1 VEEIGMKDQSKR
13 KYLILSVVV
22 TIALYIVGHALI
34 AIHEIAHGATAV
46 ALGGYYPFVQIDAE
60 GGRSLYFM
68 PPNSAAWR
76 EAMVLLAGAFSNF
89 LVALIALALIAAAPM
104 RWKTKLFVAF
114 VGGLSALLLVTG
126 AGLLPPWWVKYK
138 ETGDA
143 LELLR
148 LPRIYQVFIKS
159 LWLTS
164 GVAMF
169 AGLFRLFYKEICRFF
184 PNESYR
190 DRLLIATSTFAVPVL
205 VIASVLSVVMLNSG
219 FTEGVINPKRH
230 YPHLIFLVLTYFLLP
245 LVIPSDRHRQE
256 KEAFIFPRRQFV
268 TLAAV
273 AVGFAITQPIVF
285 GNSRKQPRGLFLS
298 RPPEVSVQACN
309 VSITLYE
316 GYKANV
322 RFSMRPYPAEH
333 GFMWKRIRDLEP
345 EDWNIYEQFVRDNL
359 PQLLP
364 ALSKQQGF
372 RVVNRYSDPSARFF
386 NGGWD
391 AGARVID
398 VQVDSL
404 ELPFNKGKDKEVRV
418 LSIVDF
424 WRSRRI
430 GYIDHAELKLEG
442 SLQVTGLA
450 TQPKGSGSPASR
462 QSNYLEW
469 QNTLDNHFLVS
480 HVGIK

>member
-1 VEEIGMKDQSKR
+1 MRDQSKI

-22 TIALYIVGHALI
+22 TMALYIVGHALI
-34 AIHEIAHGATAV
+34 AIHEIAHGVTAV

-143 LELLR
+143 LEMLK

-159 LWLTS
+159 LWLMS

-169 AGLFRLFYKEICRFF
+169 AGLFRLFYKEVCRFF

-190 DRLLIATSTFAVPVL
+190 DRLLIATSTFAIPVL

-245 LVIPSDRHRQE
+245 LVIPSGRHRQE

-273 AVGFAITQPIVF
+273 VVGFAITQPIVF
-285 GNSRKQPRGLFLS
+285 GNSRKEPRGLFLS

-309 VSITLYE
+309 VSITLHE
-316 GYKANV
+316 GYRANV
-322 RFSMRPYPAEH
+322 RFLMRPYPAEH

-372 RVVNRYSDPSARFF
+372 HVVNHYSSPSARFF

-391 AGARVID
+391 TGARVIE

-404 ELPFNKGKDKEVRV
+404 ELPFDKGKDKEVRV

-442 SLQVTGLA
+442 PLQVTGLA
-450 TQPKGSGSPASR
+450 TQPKGSGRPASR

-480 HVGIK
+480 YVGIK

>member
-1 VEEIGMKDQSKR
+1 
-13 KYLILSVVV
+13 
-22 TIALYIVGHALI
+22 
-34 AIHEIAHGATAV
+34 
-46 ALGGYYPFVQIDAE
+46 
-60 GGRSLYFM
+60 
-68 PPNSAAWR
+68 
-76 EAMVLLAGAFSNF
+76 
-89 LVALIALALIAAAPM
+89 
-104 RWKTKLFVAF
+104 
-114 VGGLSALLLVTG
+114 
-126 AGLLPPWWVKYK
+126 
-138 ETGDA
+138 
-143 LELLR
+143 
-148 LPRIYQVFIKS
+148 
-159 LWLTS
+159 
-164 GVAMF
+164 
-169 AGLFRLFYKEICRFF
+169 
-184 PNESYR
+184 
-190 DRLLIATSTFAVPVL
+190 
-205 VIASVLSVVMLNSG
+205 
-219 FTEGVINPKRH
+219 
-230 YPHLIFLVLTYFLLP
+230 
-245 LVIPSDRHRQE
+245 
-256 KEAFIFPRRQFV
+256 
-268 TLAAV
+268 
-273 AVGFAITQPIVF
+273 VF
-285 GNSRKQPRGLFLS
+285 GNSRKEPRGLFLS

-322 RFSMRPYPAEH
+322 RFLLRPYPAEH

-372 RVVNRYSDPSARFF
+372 RVVNRYSDPNARFF

-391 AGARVID
+391 AGARVIE

-450 TQPKGSGSPASR
+450 TQPKGSGSPVSR

-469 QNTLDNHFLVS
+469 QNTLNNHFLVS
-480 HVGIK
+480 YVGIK